1 MDTKKL
7 SKTDLRNADLI
18 ADYDVRLNR
27 DDLLKLQKAVST
39 SRSTEDLVELRLLS
53 MRLGTWLGPDDP
65 TRTPLE
71 DPRILDQQI
80 TLGQLDDFSRRD
92 LRLLRNMIYARRGR
106 PFHSELLQQYY
117 VNMSWY
123 KADSTYSEARL
134 TATDRRNINIIRSLE
149 DQLGGPLTDGQ
160 HMQEEGWYANA

>member
-1 MDTKKL
+1 
-7 SKTDLRNADLI
+7 
-18 ADYDVRLNR
+18 
-27 DDLLKLQKAVST
+27 
-39 SRSTEDLVELRLLS
+39 
-53 MRLGTWLGPDDP
+53 
-65 TRTPLE
+65 
-71 DPRILDQQI
+71 
-80 TLGQLDDFSRRD
+80 
-92 LRLLRNMIYARRGR
+92 MIYARRGR